1 MPGYSGLNCTTKCPY
16 PLYGYRC
23 QGFCNCSNYTCDVS
37 TGCRTITSGILQ
49 FRKIFC
55 GDIFKKNVDPFIYL
69 KNICILIASTFLTAL
84 DTLSNTTNP
93 TSSNDM
99 NKTETILMIQS
110 ESTNSTIGKPSPA
123 SNKTLHILI
132 IFFGGVDII
141 LICIHSAMCVSDQQR
156 QKRSIAM
163 ENTRNIPVKNSSYEN
178 VEITDIC

>member
-1 MPGYSGLNCTTKCPY
+1 MPGYSGPNCTTKCPY

-23 QGFCNCSNYTCDVS
+23 QGYCNCTNYTCDVS

-49 FRKIFC
+49 IRKIFC
-55 GDIFKKNVDPFIYL
+55 GDIKKNVDLFIYL
-69 KNICILIASTFLTAL
+69 KNICILIASTFLTVL
-84 DTLSNTTNP
+84 DTLSKTPNS
-93 TSSNDM
+93 TSM

-110 ESTNSTIGKPSPA
+110 ESKNSTIGKPSPA

-132 IFFGGVDII
+132 ILFGGVDII

-178 VEITDIC
+178 VEITDVC